1 MVNQRPKKH
10 REWKAGGRIKQ
21 GVDMNRGDLP
31 SVQDKQPLIRQQ
43 SLSFPLL
50 PFILLASFCT
60 DTRYGMQA
68 HHSTAKSLALRRT
81 SWI

>member
-31 SVQDKQPLIRQQ
+31 SVQDKQPSFRQQ
-43 SLSFPLL
+43 SLSYSLPPL
-50 PFILLASFCT
+50 PSHSSRLLL
-60 DTRYGMQA
+60 Y
-68 HHSTAKSLALRRT
+68 
-81 SWI
+81 